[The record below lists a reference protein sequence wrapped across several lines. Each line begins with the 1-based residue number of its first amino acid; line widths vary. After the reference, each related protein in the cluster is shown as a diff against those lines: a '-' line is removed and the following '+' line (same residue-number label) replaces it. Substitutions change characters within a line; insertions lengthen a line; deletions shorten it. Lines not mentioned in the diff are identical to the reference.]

1 MVLYR
6 NFGFPILNIK
16 EKHMQSKTSEN
27 ICFSCETYFAFLF
40 CTTTKLFLNKD
51 LGTKE
56 DLKAQYF

>member
-27 ICFSCETYFAFLF
+27 VCFPFWHNYEIILEEGLRYLRGPKNSIF
-40 CTTTKLFLNKD
+40 
-51 LGTKE
+51 
-56 DLKAQYF
+56 